1 MRYAIVSKGLSV
13 EQLEAEAL
21 KVGARDVKKTC
32 CLTQVFCELD
42 EGQARRLSRV
52 PGLRVKPVQ
61 EFRPDQMAMQ
71 AVAVPSAET
80 PSNVFYLLR
89 SYFTPPL
96 SGVGLTAAM
105 LDTGIRSSH
114 EALRSK
120 VVYEK
125 NFTDSPG
132 TGDVFGHGT
141 NVGYVIAGGMHA
153 LGQEAGVS
161 PGAALMNIKVIN
173 DEGLGTDESLVRGID
188 EVCDLVARARRQGLW
203 PTDDMFP
210 NVINMSLGAPDDG
223 DPDNPVRVAC
233 REASVDYGLD
243 VVAAAGNYGPKMTTV
258 MLPACDPEVIAVG
271 AIGTLDFTVWEK
283 SSRGPTVEGE
293 TKPDFVFW
301 GTDIRMASHKADDA
315 YDVKSGTSFAAPM
328 LSGLSGLLWE
338 TGRRA
343 YGELWGF
350 RWTAIRE
357 FAPYI
362 SVKPEDASLKK
373 DNAYGYGLPAMS
385 AMLGEIGGAAEPAA
399 DVTQMFPMVM
409 MMSMIQQMMGG
420 IV

>member
-1 MRYAIVSKGLSV
+1 MRYAVISKGLPLDR
-13 EQLEAEAL
+13 LEAEAL
-21 KVGARDVKKTC
+21 KVGARNIRKTC

-42 EGQARRLSRV
+42 AGQARRLSQV

-61 EFRPDQMAMQ
+61 EFRAEQTTMQ
-71 AVAVPSAET
+71 TVALPSAET
-80 PSNVFYLLR
+80 PSDVFYLLR
-89 SYFTPPL
+89 SYFAPPL
-96 SGVGLTAAM
+96 SGAGLTVAV

-132 TGDVFGHGT
+132 TGDMFGHGT

-153 LGQEAGVS
+153 IGQEAGVS

-188 EVCDLVARARRQGLW
+188 EVCDLVAKARRQGLW

-223 DPDNPVRVAC
+223 DPDNPVRIAA
-233 REASVDYGLD
+233 REASIDYGLD

-258 MLPACDPEVIAVG
+258 LLPACDPEVIAVG

-283 SSRGPTVEGE
+283 SSRGPTVEGQ

-301 GTDIRMASHKADDA
+301 GTDIRMASHKADDT
-315 YDVKSGTSFAAPM
+315 YDVKSGTSFATPM
-328 LSGLSGLLWE
+328 LSGLTGLLWE
-338 TGRRA
+338 TGRRS
-343 YGELWGF
+343 YGELWDF
-350 RWTAIRE
+350 RWTAVRD

-362 SVKPEDASLKK
+362 SVKPEDAPLKK

-385 AMLGEIGGAAEPAA
+385 AMLGEIGGSAAPAG
-399 DVTQMFPMVM
+399 DMTQMLPMVM
-409 MMSMIQQMMGG
+409 MMAMMQGVL
-420 IV
+420 I

>member
-1 MRYAIVSKGLSV
+1 MRYAIVSKGLNIA
-13 EQLEAEAL
+13 EIEAEAL
-21 KVGARDVKKTC
+21 KVGARNINRTK
-32 CLTQVFCELD
+32 CLTEVFCELD
-42 EGQARRLSRV
+42 QEQARRLSQV
-52 PGLRVKPVQ
+52 PGLKVKPVQ
-61 EFRPDQMAMQ
+61 EFRPEQVVMQ
-71 AVAVPSAET
+71 TTALPSAET
-80 PSNVFYLLR
+80 PSDVFYLLR
-89 SYFTPPL
+89 SYFTPAL
-96 SGVGLTAAM
+96 SGAGLTVAV
-105 LDTGIRSSH
+105 LDTGIRSTH
-114 EALRSK
+114 EKLRSK

-141 NVGYVIAGGMHA
+141 NVAHVIAGGMHA
-153 LGQEAGVS
+153 AGEVAGVS

-173 DEGLGTDESLVRGID
+173 DEGVGTDEHLVRGID
-188 EVCDLVARARRQGLW
+188 EVCDLVAKARRQGLW

-233 REASVDYGLD
+233 REAGIDYGLD
-243 VVAAAGNYGPKMTTV
+243 VVAAAGNYGPKMTTM

-271 AIGTLDFTVWEK
+271 AIGTLDFNVWEK

-328 LSGLSGLLWE
+328 LSGLTGLLWE
-338 TGRRA
+338 SGRRS
-343 YGELWGF
+343 YGELWEF
-350 RWTAIRE
+350 RWTAVRE

-362 SVKPEDASLKK
+362 SLKPEDAPLKK

-385 AMLGEIGGAAEPAA
+385 AMLGEISQIAAPTSDMSGIMNA
-399 DVTQMFPMVM
+399 FM
-409 MMSMIQQMMGG
+409 MMTMMTGMAGG
-420 IV
+420 I

>member
-13 EQLEAEAL
+13 DQLEAEAL
-21 KVGARDVKKTC
+21 KIGAKDVNRTC

-42 EGQARRLSRV
+42 EGQAKRLSQV

-61 EFRPDQMAMQ
+61 EFRTEQMLMQ
-71 AVAVPSAET
+71 TTALPSAET
-80 PSNVFYLLR
+80 PSDVFYLLR
-89 SYFTPPL
+89 SYFSPPL
-96 SGVGLTAAM
+96 SGAGLTVAV

-141 NVGYVIAGGMHA
+141 NVAHVIAGGMHA
-153 LGQEAGVS
+153 AGEDAGVS
-161 PGAALMNIKVIN
+161 PGAALMNIKTIN

-188 EVCDLVARARRQGLW
+188 EVCDLVAKARRQGLW
-203 PTDDMFP
+203 PTEDLFP

-223 DPDNPVRVAC
+223 DPDNPVRIAC
-233 REASVDYGLD
+233 REASLDYGLD
-243 VVAAAGNYGPKMTTV
+243 VIAAAGNYGPKMTTV
-258 MLPACDPEVIAVG
+258 LLPACDPEVIAVG
-271 AIGTLDFTVWEK
+271 AIGTLDFAVWEK

-301 GTDIRMASHKADDA
+301 GTDIRMASHKGDDA
-315 YDVKSGTSFAAPM
+315 YDVKSGTSFATPM
-328 LSGLSGLLWE
+328 LSGLTGLLWE
-338 TGRRA
+338 TGRRS
-343 YGELWGF
+343 YGELWEF
-350 RWTAIRE
+350 RWTAVRE

-362 SVKPEDASLKK
+362 SVKPEDAPLKK

-385 AMLGEIGGAAEPAA
+385 AMLGEIGGTSQPAA
-399 DVTQMFPMVM
+399 DATQMLPMVM
-409 MMSMIQQMMGG
+409 MMAMMRGLL
-420 IV
+420 I